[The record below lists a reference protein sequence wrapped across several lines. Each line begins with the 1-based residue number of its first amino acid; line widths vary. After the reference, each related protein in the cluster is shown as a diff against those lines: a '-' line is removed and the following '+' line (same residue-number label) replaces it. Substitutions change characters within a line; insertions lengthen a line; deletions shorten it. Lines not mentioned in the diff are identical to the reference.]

1 MVVTYNMT
9 IQAVFFDLGGVILM
23 EAARDFGID
32 ARFSL
37 MPGTVTRCLDVNSR
51 WKEARVG
58 HCSYE
63 EWVDSVREALVEEA
77 GGQADEVLQE
87 ALKAEAP
94 VNEAVMRL
102 VSALSVRYRIGAISN
117 TKTRDLERFIKRRF
131 GPLFEVVVGSAD
143 LGVAKPDP
151 DIYLHAARRLSLRP
165 KACVFI
171 DDVEA
176 NANGATAVGM
186 NGILFEST
194 QQLVRDL
201 DALRVQ
207 V

>member
-1 MVVTYNMT
+1 
-9 IQAVFFDLGGVILM
+9 
-23 EAARDFGID
+23 
-32 ARFSL
+32 
-37 MPGTVTRCLDVNSR
+37 
-51 WKEARVG
+51 
-58 HCSYE
+58 
-63 EWVDSVREALVEEA
+63 
-77 GGQADEVLQE
+77 
-87 ALKAEAP
+87 
-94 VNEAVMRL
+94 
-102 VSALSVRYRIGAISN
+102 
-117 TKTRDLERFIKRRF
+117 
-131 GPLFEVVVGSAD
+131 VGSAD

-176 NANGATAVGM
+176 NVNGATAVGT

-194 QQLVRDL
+194 QQRVRDL